1 MRTIV
6 ILAATIPCII
16 SLMICG
22 EAEMQSFDTPLGK
35 IELDAPWDLKIITD
49 ESQDGEFGCKSGEN
63 EHCRYGFQDIE
74 NAEAANNGDAYR
86 DYRFDIDF
94 YPQEDDKLTFEEI
107 IKQEWT
113 LDENDPPGEWTTT
126 NEGRKMYFERNS
138 AFDDSIAIIDYLND
152 TNQIV
157 VFGSDPIKGTPND
170 AWQKTDPGVLLSISR
185 SFKLINIPA
194 QSGFGVLL
202 SLFGLLAI
210 IYMRRMK

>member
-1 MRTIV
+1 MPTNGGKIMRTIV

-74 NAEAANNGDAYR
+74 NAEAVNNGDAYR

-152 TNQIV
+152 TNPRQ
-157 VFGSDPIKGTPND
+157 GSKEWLNGRKYSIGCSELYDGCGTPSMKKKLANSKLGKGAD
-170 AWQKTDPGVLLSISR
+170 ISN
-185 SFKLINIPA
+185 LIMAFSSP
-194 QSGFGVLL
+194 
-202 SLFGLLAI
+202 
-210 IYMRRMK
+210 